1 VNGRSDGEMGTVCCG
16 PEGVGKCKASLAI
29 QLSSAGW
36 KPDRQPQVMVL
47 DCLWETVNSMTIRF
61 VATAAKV
68 IFAWPF
74 YATCHAVA
82 LANTYQGFRSKAVTF
97 MTFLPALIVT
107 TLIWAGSWALA
118 FWLLMGIG

>member
-1 VNGRSDGEMGTVCCG
+1 MGPGTARWERCAAD
-16 PEGVGKCKASLAI
+16 PRASASARQAYGL
-29 QLSSAGW
+29 QLKRGLETGQTTASY
-36 KPDRQPQVMVL
+36 VL
-47 DCLWETVNSMTIRF
+47 DCPSGTVNSMTIRF

-107 TLIWAGSWALA
+107 TLIWAGSWTLA
-118 FWLLMGIG
+118 FWLFMGIG